1 MREKRLFYNTISS
14 LVFQVTTII
23 CGFILPRLILN
34 AFGSEVNGLVNSI
47 TQFLGVISF
56 LERKRPIRGCI
67 EISGC
72 CM

>member
-34 AFGSEVNGLVNSI
+34 VFGSEVNGLLNSI
-47 TQFLGVISF
+47 AQTYLVIPCD
-56 LERKRPIRGCI
+56 LLK
-67 EISGC
+67 
-72 CM
+72 